1 MSEVYVK
8 INAPFEGCKDCK
20 EIDLIKEGTFTDLGG
35 KPFVVKYRCA
45 LERICRNA
53 VKISHKEDVRK

>member
-53 VKISHKEDVRK
+53 VMIAKEKQ